1 MGILIKLVLVLSVVT
16 LGVLIVR
23 VFDKPKELLKDI
35 KGANNFM
42 NWLTLIIFASW
53 VLIMIWILR
62 SDK

>member
-23 VFDKPKELLKDI
+23 IFDEPKELIKDI
-35 KGANNFM
+35 KKANNFM

-62 SDK
+62 PDK

>member
-23 VFDKPKELLKDI
+23 IFDEPKELIKDI
-35 KGANNFM
+35 KKANNFM

-53 VLIMIWILR
+53 VLIMIWIL
-62 SDK
+62 SPDK